1 MENTNAYLDPQQFL
15 ESKYSESFR
24 PYSMITDSIDQPYI
38 EYFFIADSNP
48 NVFNRVI
55 YDGIDFYDDYFGT
68 LIKEEYLQIVSSI
81 INQFDKTAKCFADFK
96 ARSFPNDFCS
106 KNMLYIMLRKMK
118 KKLAANIYVFINK
131 SSKFNVETI
140 EEIKDLLELNQ
151 LTGNLYICIIQ
162 GPLSNINNDNY
173 KNFISNPSYSIKIN

>member
-1 MENTNAYLDPQQFL
+1 
-15 ESKYSESFR
+15 
-24 PYSMITDSIDQPYI
+24 
-38 EYFFIADSNP
+38 
-48 NVFNRVI
+48 
-55 YDGIDFYDDYFGT
+55 
-68 LIKEEYLQIVSSI
+68 
-81 INQFDKTAKCFADFK
+81 
-96 ARSFPNDFCS
+96 
-106 KNMLYIMLRKMK
+106 MK

>member
-81 INQFDKTAKCFADFK
+81 INQFDKTAKIV
-96 ARSFPNDFCS
+96 
-106 KNMLYIMLRKMK
+106 MIYLY
-118 KKLAANIYVFINK
+118 KLIYIEVNI
-131 SSKFNVETI
+131 
-140 EEIKDLLELNQ
+140 
-151 LTGNLYICIIQ
+151 
-162 GPLSNINNDNY
+162 INNV
-173 KNFISNPSYSIKIN
+173 KNCIPYNPK